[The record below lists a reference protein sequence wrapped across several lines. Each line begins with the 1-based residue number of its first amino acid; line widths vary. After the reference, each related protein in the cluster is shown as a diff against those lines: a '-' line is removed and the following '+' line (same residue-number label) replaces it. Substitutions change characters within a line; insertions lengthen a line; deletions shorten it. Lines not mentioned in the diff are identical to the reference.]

1 MNKFRGA
8 FVAIVTPFIDGKL
21 DEQGLKD
28 LIEFQIAGGT
38 HGIVPCGTTGESA
51 TMSHAEHRRVVELTV
66 KTVAGRVPVLA
77 GTGSNSTSESIELT
91 RAAKDAGADGALM
104 ITPYYNKPS
113 QEGLYQHFKAVAEAV
128 DIPIILYNVPSRTA
142 VNMLPET
149 VARCAQIANI
159 VGIKEAT
166 ADLNQISQVIRLC
179 PKDFAV
185 MSGDDFTSMP
195 TVMIGGT
202 GVISVTSNVAPKD
215 MSAMMNAALSGDIAK
230 AKELHYKLLP
240 LMQAMFIDTN
250 PVPAKMTLTMMG
262 KIKSG
267 LPRLPLYKMNEAT
280 EEKLKKII
288 TVGLVHHPGGG
299 KGRASGEVVPIV
311 GPVAELKPL
320 PCSGKIHGVLT
331 HDIAGPDG
339 LDADLFFH
347 RVRRLSRSG
356 NRPLLRPD
364 CGVRL
369 PQPFPPI

>member
-1 MNKFRGA
+1 MSKFRGA

-21 DEQGLKD
+21 DEQGLQD

-91 RAAKDAGADGALM
+91 RAAKKAGADGALM

-159 VGIKEAT
+159 VGVKEAT

-215 MSAMMNAALSGDIAK
+215 MAAMMDAALAGDISK

-250 PVPAKMTLTMMG
+250 PVPAKTSLAMMG

-267 LPRLPLYKMNEAT
+267 LPRLPLYKMNEAN
-280 EEKLKKII
+280 EEKLKKVI
-288 TVGLVHHPGGG
+288 TAYGLV
-299 KGRASGEVVPIV
+299 
-311 GPVAELKPL
+311 
-320 PCSGKIHGVLT
+320 
-331 HDIAGPDG
+331 
-339 LDADLFFH
+339 
-347 RVRRLSRSG
+347 
-356 NRPLLRPD
+356 
-364 CGVRL
+364 
-369 PQPFPPI
+369 